1 MLTCVKA
8 ATFSACSL
16 ISLGRQR
23 HQLDMVERDYQK
35 QKYVDTV
42 DFICTLLGRPCSSYE
57 EACNND
63 AEDDACCVAA

>member
-1 MLTCVKA
+1 
-8 ATFSACSL
+8 
-16 ISLGRQR
+16 
-23 HQLDMVERDYQK
+23 MVERDYQK